1 MAADQGVDR
10 NGSGAIAGSYPKKR
24 AKTSASRPR
33 RQSIPPSHHQNIQGQ
48 TSGGWHMNPAAIGIA
63 ITVFIN
69 IVAIAYNS
77 GTVLTRIG
85 TIEERIREHNI
96 KLGEVNAIDKQI
108 GSLQAELRAISGT
121 LQRLERV
128 FAKGG
133 EK

>member
-1 MAADQGVDR
+1 
-10 NGSGAIAGSYPKKR
+10 
-24 AKTSASRPR
+24 
-33 RQSIPPSHHQNIQGQ
+33 
-48 TSGGWHMNPAAIGIA
+48 MNPAAIGIA

-128 FAKGG
+128 FSKGG